1 LCYNRAN
8 RVSCKKIRQQEEEYI
23 LTLFEKAEDLNQQNT
38 ALRQDLF
45 HIKEDLLN
53 VVSKIRDAE

>member
-1 LCYNRAN
+1 
-8 RVSCKKIRQQEEEYI
+8 VSCKKIRQQEEEYI